1 MKNFFIKN
9 WVHFAVVA
17 VFFIITFVY
26 FSPEFE
32 GYGLK
37 QHDIEQHVGMS
48 HETAM
53 YREKFG
59 KEPLWTNSMFGG
71 MPTTQISML
80 YDGNMFQKS
89 MTWFLTFFGVTAG
102 IFFVHLIGFYI
113 FSRLVKLKPIVGV
126 VGALAFA
133 FSSYEIIILQA
144 GHNSK
149 ALTVA
154 LMAPVLG
161 AFIYSFKSN
170 WKWGAVLS
178 CIFMSFQM
186 ASNHLQVTY
195 YFGILLLFLGAYFLF
210 DAIKNKTYKPFL
222 LSTSTLILAYVIA
235 LLANYGNIA
244 LTNEYSAETIRGGND
259 VTITPEGTP
268 KEVTKGLDK
277 DYITNW
283 SYGKGE
289 SFTLVSPYVKG
300 SASVGLGQS
309 SFKDL
314 IESSDLETKQI
325 NDALSAPYP
334 VYWGDQ
340 PMTSGPVYLG
350 VVVVFLSLLGLVYLK
365 DRSKWIYLG
374 VSILA
379 LMLSWGKNY
388 MGLTDFFIDNVPGY
402 NKFRTVT
409 IILVLVELCLPVI
422 MVLLLNKLI
431 VDREEIKA
439 NKKPFLIT
447 SGVFFVV
454 LFLIKSMGLSDGYTT
469 KDELNRVS
477 NIKAEVTKQIYEVD
491 PAELAKN
498 GIDVNNPQQMNQ
510 VIDNQVNLSTEQ
522 FESMKQAR
530 KVIFNSSM
538 NRSLLF
544 SILTIGLIA
553 LVFYTSISSLY
564 VVAGVGLLVLLDLIP
579 VDKNYLSTEEDE
591 SGKYKYWVL
600 KEEKG
605 YPVATNQADLSILEN
620 EIKNPAVAS
629 LVNKGAQEGARKAD
643 ELGYTGGYR
652 TRVID
657 AYKFSALNFAT
668 NYRVM
673 DYDGFWSSTR
683 ASYFHKS
690 LGGYH
695 GAKLTNI
702 QNLFDFHLSKTNNK
716 VIDMLN
722 VKYIIQGEQMAPN
735 PTALGNAWFVK
746 SVRSVPTVNDEILA
760 LGKVLEIKNL
770 GKGEFIVNGKKVAE
784 AKVHGT
790 EKLQYFIPGK
800 DTLAIPLSNGLTKG
814 MQALFVMDANGSTN
828 LIPKMT
834 QNADTAN
841 SFQTFV
847 SIELLSDFAPESEA
861 IMISAESSKLTKKSF
876 SAEGSIKMTSYLPN
890 KIEYTADCKGN
901 QLAVFSEI
909 YYTNGWKA
917 YVDGQEVE
925 IRKVDYLL
933 RGLEL
938 KGGKHKV
945 VFEFDLPKY
954 HKANTYSIIA
964 LLILLGGIG
973 ASVYTDRKSKVK
985 SAE

>member
-579 VDKNYLSTEEDE
+579 VDKNYLSTEEDD

-605 YPVATNQADLSILEN
+605 FPVASNQADLAILEN
-620 EIKNPAVAS
+620 EIKNPAVAA
-629 LVNKGAQEGARKAD
+629 LVNKGAKEGARKAD

-945 VFEFDLPKY
+945 DFEFDLPKY

>member
-89 MTWFLTFFGVTAG
+89 ITWFLTFFGVTAG

-222 LSTSTLILAYVIA
+222 ISTSTLILAYVIA

-325 NDALSAPYP
+325 NDALTAPYP

-431 VDREEIKA
+431 VDREEIKT

-447 SGVFFVV
+447 SGAFFVV

-564 VVAGVGLLVLLDLIP
+564 VVVGVGFLVLFDLIP
-579 VDKNYLSTEEDE
+579 VDQNYLSTEEDE

-629 LVNKGAQEGARKAD
+629 LVNKGAQDGARKAD
-643 ELGYTGGYR
+643 ELGYTGGFR
-652 TRVID
+652 TRIID

-735 PTALGNAWFVK
+735 PTAIGNAWFVK

-770 GKGEFIVNGKKVAE
+770 GKGEFIVNGNKVAE

-790 EKLQYFIPGK
+790 EKLEYFIPGK
-800 DTLAIPLSNGLTKG
+800 DTIAIPLSNGLTKG

-834 QNADTAN
+834 QNADPAN

-861 IMISAESSKLTKKSF
+861 VMINAESSKLTKKSF
-876 SAEGSIKMTSYLPN
+876 SAEGSIKMKSYLPN
-890 KIEYTADCKGN
+890 KIQYSADCKGN

-909 YYTNGWKA
+909 YYANGWKA
-917 YVDGQEVE
+917 YVDGKEVE

-973 ASVYTDRKSKVK
+973 ASVYTDRKSQVK